1 MKRTSRII
9 APVAGLTLCL
19 ATGLGYR
26 LMTAPVPAAADSGAA
41 AHAAPNSAAPAAV
54 PARTEQAARPPAPAV
69 QASGVKPAAR
79 AADDPDDP
87 FSNLSPRA
95 RRMAADWC
103 GYGAREAMKEEERK
117 GAAQGDTV
125 TSDGAPA
132 SDGEQVLDA
141 ARAHVLR
148 HWLRTLRSRR
158 DLRSQAIAD
167 YLAGDTA
174 SRARL
179 QDLARRS
186 TDPMVTALALQRP
199 CKAEGCRMVDTAQ
212 WARLEPDNLAAWLV
226 QLQAPST
233 SPEQLSYLIE
243 RMGQDARRYDD
254 YLPALSQ
261 TLAALA
267 GTETPGLTQGIEV
280 DLLSG
285 TVTGWPWQ
293 SLRRLMDRCQAAS
306 QQPVTAAHCARIARV
321 MWDSAALIPRGQA
334 LGLAR
339 RVVPTGH
346 AQRPDWEDR
355 ALRYDALLA
364 VEAASAQALAE
375 RLERTPAE
383 QVCQTSAALHADLRH
398 RYRLGDWAYAEER
411 LPTLGEPLEAL
422 ARKTRHDRDGR
433 SLLEESPPAKTA
445 AGASR

>member
-1 MKRTSRII
+1 MKKTDWNI
-9 APVAGLTLCL
+9 AGAVGLALCL
-19 ATGLGYR
+19 AAGLGYR
-26 LMTAPVPAAADSGAA
+26 VMTAPAPAEAATGAHTRASAAGPASAPRGAVPAAPLPASMASSVSTRAA
-41 AHAAPNSAAPAAV
+41 EP
-54 PARTEQAARPPAPAV
+54 
-69 QASGVKPAAR
+69 
-79 AADDPDDP
+79 AADDP
-87 FSNLSPRA
+87 FSTLSPRA

-103 GYGAREAMKEEERK
+103 GYGAREAMKDEERQ
-117 GAAQGDTV
+117 AAAKGDTA
-125 TSDGAPA
+125 TTGGAPA

-167 YLAGDTA
+167 YLAGDTP
-174 SRARL
+174 SRAHL

-199 CKAEGCRMVDTAQ
+199 CKAEGCRMVDAAQ

-226 QLQAPST
+226 QVQAPST
-233 SPEQLSYLIE
+233 SPDQLSYLIE
-243 RMGQDARRYDD
+243 RMGKDASRHDD
-254 YLPALSQ
+254 YLPALRQ
-261 TLAALA
+261 ALAALA
-267 GTETPGLTQGIEV
+267 STETPGLAQGVEV

-285 TVTGWPWQ
+285 AVSGW
-293 SLRRLMDRCQAAS
+293 SLQPMRPVMDRCQAAS

-321 MWDSAALIPRGQA
+321 MWDSASLIPRGLA

-364 VEAASAQALAE
+364 VETASAGALAE
-375 RLERTPAE
+375 RLEQTPAE
-383 QVCQTSAALHADLRH
+383 QVCQIGATLHAELRH
-398 RYRLGDWAYAEER
+398 RYRQGDWAYAEER
-411 LPTLGEPLEAL
+411 LPSLGEPLEAL
-422 ARKTRHDRDGR
+422 ARKTRHDRGGR
-433 SLLEESPPAKTA
+433 SLLEEPPPPKAA